1 MTDPAK
7 IAKGMPDWKTLA
19 MSYESALNVKARKSS
34 WMALYLRAR
43 RDGDSLIGFYRRN
56 HLAGL
61 RP

>member
-1 MTDPAK
+1 MGRPN
-7 IAKGMPDWKTLA
+7 WKTLA

-56 HLAGL
+56 HLAGV